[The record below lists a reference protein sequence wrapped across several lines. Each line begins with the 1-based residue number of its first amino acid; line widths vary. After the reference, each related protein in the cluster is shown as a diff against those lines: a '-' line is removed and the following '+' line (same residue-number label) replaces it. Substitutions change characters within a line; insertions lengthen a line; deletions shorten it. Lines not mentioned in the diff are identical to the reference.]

1 MNKVSNKKAIRRLAG
16 KSFCAARTRN
26 IIAVLA
32 ITLTA
37 LLFTSLFTIGIG
49 SVEAFQ
55 WETMR
60 QSGGSS
66 HGVFKNLSR
75 EQYKKLRK
83 HPLIKESA
91 DCMILADTIHNPEFL
106 KRHMELW
113 YYPEYHYPYC
123 FTEIIDGHAPKEANE
138 ILVDEVSMELLGKE
152 PRAGQEITLE
162 LQIRMNDKEIVERT
176 FTVSGIIKADPA
188 LNVGFAV
195 ASEAYLEV
203 YASELTYTYPED
215 ASMVGTIRMDVNF
228 SNSFNI
234 QKKLEKVI
242 VESGYSLDEGSTD
255 YVASNGNWAYISD
268 GTGADPM
275 TVGAV
280 TGGLLL
286 IMATGYL
293 IIYNIFQIS
302 VIRDIRYYGLLKTIG
317 ATGRQ
322 IQKILRMQAMLLGLL
337 GIPIGLLAGFFIGK
351 ALVPMVV
358 EVSSYAGDNI
368 QVSMNPLIF
377 LGAAVFTLLTVWI
390 SAGKP
395 ARIAAKVSPVEAVRY
410 TEGVQDSRKQKNST
424 DGGKLERM
432 ALSNL
437 GRSKKRTVLVLIS
450 LSLAVILLNS
460 VFTLT
465 HSFDMDKYLKRFVL
479 TDFMIANARYFSM
492 DYYGFSEESVQEEK
506 LTEDFVKACENLD
519 GFQEGGRL
527 YASMGIGLKKD
538 SWTPPAH
545 VAVNENGEPGRYWNG
560 HFKTLDMLT
569 EDSYMTML
577 YGMEDFF
584 VKELEIWKGETNPEA
599 IRDKLESGRYIL
611 TSVAVD
617 DNDMVEEDALMHEP
631 GDKITL
637 VTMDGREYEFEIL
650 SVIKENYYN
659 LTNRTGH
666 SFRYYTSA
674 NVFKE
679 LASEECLMIYSFNAE
694 DDREAEIGDFLET
707 YTTTQ
712 EPMMHYQSKEYW
724 MEQFSGLADLF
735 ITVGGFLS
743 LVVGIIGILNFINS
757 ILTSIVTRQREFAML
772 QAIGMTRKQLSKMLV
787 MEGLYYAGATIIF
800 SLVLGCL
807 FSVTALRILAKGMWF
822 MKYHFVI
829 VPMLL
834 VFPVLVLLG
843 ILVPLAAMNI
853 GKKESVVERLR
864 RTE

>member
-268 GTGADPM
+268 GRGADPM

-293 IIYNIFQIS
+293 IIYNIFQ
-302 VIRDIRYYGLLKTIG
+302 
-317 ATGRQ
+317 
-322 IQKILRMQAMLLGLL
+322 
-337 GIPIGLLAGFFIGK
+337 
-351 ALVPMVV
+351 
-358 EVSSYAGDNI
+358 
-368 QVSMNPLIF
+368 
-377 LGAAVFTLLTVWI
+377 
-390 SAGKP
+390 
-395 ARIAAKVSPVEAVRY
+395 
-410 TEGVQDSRKQKNST
+410 
-424 DGGKLERM
+424 
-432 ALSNL
+432 
-437 GRSKKRTVLVLIS
+437 
-450 LSLAVILLNS
+450 
-460 VFTLT
+460 
-465 HSFDMDKYLKRFVL
+465 
-479 TDFMIANARYFSM
+479 
-492 DYYGFSEESVQEEK
+492 
-506 LTEDFVKACENLD
+506 
-519 GFQEGGRL
+519 
-527 YASMGIGLKKD
+527 
-538 SWTPPAH
+538 
-545 VAVNENGEPGRYWNG
+545 
-560 HFKTLDMLT
+560 
-569 EDSYMTML
+569 
-577 YGMEDFF
+577 
-584 VKELEIWKGETNPEA
+584 
-599 IRDKLESGRYIL
+599 
-611 TSVAVD
+611 
-617 DNDMVEEDALMHEP
+617 
-631 GDKITL
+631 
-637 VTMDGREYEFEIL
+637 
-650 SVIKENYYN
+650 
-659 LTNRTGH
+659 
-666 SFRYYTSA
+666 
-674 NVFKE
+674 
-679 LASEECLMIYSFNAE
+679 
-694 DDREAEIGDFLET
+694 
-707 YTTTQ
+707 
-712 EPMMHYQSKEYW
+712 
-724 MEQFSGLADLF
+724 
-735 ITVGGFLS
+735 
-743 LVVGIIGILNFINS
+743 INS